1 MTVAED
7 LAALDECFR
16 AMGIPDQRRA
26 EMSAEWREI
35 ALLPDDDPDKK
46 LRGLAAIGRELPFS
60 EAYVRAC
67 GDDELADA
75 FGRCAVAV
83 SLWLELPAR
92 LAEFAGLPDLQPKRE
107 KP

>member
-1 MTVAED
+1 VLEIDGLDGVEAVRPV
-7 LAALDECFR
+7 LA
-16 AMGIPDQRRA
+16 QR
-26 EMSAEWREI
+26 
-35 ALLPDDDPDKK
+35 
-46 LRGLAAIGRELPFS
+46 
-60 EAYVRAC
+60 RAC

>member
-1 MTVAED
+1 MA
-7 LAALDECFR
+7 
-16 AMGIPDQRRA
+16 
-26 EMSAEWREI
+26 AEWRAI
-35 ALLPDDDPDKK
+35 AFLPDGSTKRV
-46 LRGLAAIGRELPFS
+46 RGLAAIGRELPFS

-92 LAEFAGLPDLQPKRE
+92 LAEFAGLPDLQPERE